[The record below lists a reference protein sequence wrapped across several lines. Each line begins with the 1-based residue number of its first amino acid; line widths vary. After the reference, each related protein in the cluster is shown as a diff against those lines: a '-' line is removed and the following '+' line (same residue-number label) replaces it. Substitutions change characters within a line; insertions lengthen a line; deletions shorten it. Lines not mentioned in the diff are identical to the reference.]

1 VSKRI
6 KRCLM
11 YPCLVSHAPLV
22 LFWGF
27 LVSVGSCLALCL
39 LASFVCAALGFVMPS
54 SVSLSLVLLSCLGLL
69 CSCAAALSGAPL
81 FPLFLALF
89 FFVGVLAW
97 VVVSSL

>member
-1 VSKRI
+1 VCVKESEWFGVYPLWVS
-6 KRCLM
+6 L
-11 YPCLVSHAPLV
+11 PPVFPAVSVRGAARL
-22 LFWGF
+22 GF
-27 LVSVGSCLALCL
+27 L
-39 LASFVCAALGFVMPS
+39 VCAALGFAMPS

>member
-1 VSKRI
+1 MRGAA
-6 KRCLM
+6 RL
-11 YPCLVSHAPLV
+11 
-22 LFWGF
+22 GF
-27 LVSVGSCLALCL
+27 L
-39 LASFVCAALGFVMPS
+39 VCAALGFAMPS

>member
-1 VSKRI
+1 MSLCVFENLLCVLGVPS
-6 KRCLM
+6 LGF
-11 YPCLVSHAPLV
+11 PAPLV
-22 LFWGF
+22 FPAVSVRGAARLGF
-27 LVSVGSCLALCL
+27 L
-39 LASFVCAALGFVMPS
+39 VCAALGFAMPS

-97 VVVSSL
+97 VVLSSL

>member
-1 VSKRI
+1 VFKRI
-6 KRCLM
+6 RVVWGVPSLGF
-11 YPCLVSHAPLV
+11 PAPLV
-22 LFWGF
+22 FPAVSVRGAARLGF
-27 LVSVGSCLALCL
+27 L
-39 LASFVCAALGFVMPS
+39 VCAALGFAMPS

-81 FPLFLALF
+81 FPLFFALF